1 MTFTVEAAWIF
12 QRSKST
18 WLGDE
23 LKICQPEVGSASKK
37 CKSRRKVNEDNNS
50 FKEAVGAIDKATK
63 RLAEVLLQCTNQSS
77 SKDNEL
83 LEHLV
88 EIGVEDDD
96 ELLNAQT
103 FLLEN
108 PTKIRLLYSFSV
120 HRRKSVLMKML
131 QNASDLTASI
141 DLSVLQERL
150 TNMINLENEEE
161 NVATLI
167 AVYANWEVARIR
179 GIG

>member
-1 MTFTVEAAWIF
+1 MLPLLKLVLPRNSLSITSFNSSKILF
-12 QRSKST
+12 IRSKILIIES
-18 WLGDE
+18 
-23 LKICQPEVGSASKK
+23 IGSASKK
-37 CKSRRKVNEDNNS
+37 CNSRRKVNEDNNS

-108 PTKIRLLYSFSV
+108 PTKIRLFYSFSV
-120 HRRKSVLMKML
+120 HRRKRVLMKML
-131 QNASDLTASI
+131 QN
-141 DLSVLQERL
+141 
-150 TNMINLENEEE
+150 
-161 NVATLI
+161 VAK
-167 AVYANWEVARIR
+167 
-179 GIG
+179 